1 MGRFAVRRIV
11 QGFLVI
17 FGVTIMVFVFTRMV
31 GDPVKVMLPLEA
43 SPQERA
49 AFKHQLGLDRSIP
62 VQFASY
68 VGHLARGDLGTSLW
82 QRRPAIDIV
91 LEALPR
97 TLELVLAAIALA
109 VLLAIPLGVL
119 AALRPGR
126 TLDRV
131 AVVLS
136 LAGLSIPQF
145 WLALLLILVFAVR
158 IRLFPTAGM
167 GGPEHLVLPMLALA
181 LPALGRIAMIVRSSM
196 IDELNQQYVKTAD
209 AKGLPRRRIVGVHAL
224 RNASIPALTL
234 TGWELIRALAG
245 YSVVVETVFAWPGV
259 GLLANQALDQQDLI
273 LLQAIVFVVA
283 LMVVL
288 VNVAIDILY
297 KAVDPRIKL
306 V

>member
-82 QRRPAIDIV
+82 QRRPAIDVV

>member
-1 MGRFAVRRIV
+1 MGRFIVRRLL
-11 QGFLVI
+11 QGALVVFLVT
-17 FGVTIMVFVFTRMV
+17 VVVFVTTRLV
-31 GDPVKVMLPLEA
+31 GDPVDVLLPFEA
-43 SPQERA
+43 TPEQRA
-49 AFKHQLGLDRSIP
+49 DFEHQLGLDRSIP
-62 VQFASY
+62 AQFVSY

-82 QRRPAIDIV
+82 QRRPAVDIV

-126 TLDRV
+126 ALDRV

-181 LPALGRIAMIVRSSM
+181 FPALGRIAMIVRSSM

-283 LMVVL
+283 VMVVL
-288 VNVAIDILY
+288 VNVAVDILY

>member
-1 MGRFAVRRIV
+1 MGRFAVRRIA

-17 FGVTIMVFVFTRMV
+17 FGVTVMVFVFTRMV

-43 SPQERA
+43 SSQERA

-126 TLDRV
+126 MLDRV

>member
-1 MGRFAVRRIV
+1 MGRFAVRRIA

>member
-1 MGRFAVRRIV
+1 MGRFAVRRV
-11 QGFLVI
+11 TQGLLVI
-17 FGVTIMVFVFTRMV
+17 FGVTVMVFVFTRMV

-62 VQFASY
+62 LQFVSY

-109 VLLAIPLGVL
+109 VVLAIPLGVL

-126 TLDRV
+126 ALDRA

-145 WLALLLILVFAVR
+145 WLALLLILVFAVQ
-158 IRLFPTAGM
+158 LKVLPTAGM
-167 GGPEHLVLPMLALA
+167 GGPEHLVLPVLSLAF
-181 LPALGRIAMIVRSSM
+181 PALGRIAMIVRSSM

-283 LMVVL
+283 LMVVI
-288 VNVAIDILY
+288 VNVTVDILY
-297 KAVDPRIKL
+297 KVVDPRIKL

>member
-1 MGRFAVRRIV
+1 
-11 QGFLVI
+11 
-17 FGVTIMVFVFTRMV
+17 
-31 GDPVKVMLPLEA
+31 
-43 SPQERA
+43 
-49 AFKHQLGLDRSIP
+49 
-62 VQFASY
+62 
-68 VGHLARGDLGTSLW
+68 
-82 QRRPAIDIV
+82 
-91 LEALPR
+91 
-97 TLELVLAAIALA
+97 
-109 VLLAIPLGVL
+109 
-119 AALRPGR
+119 
-126 TLDRV
+126 
-131 AVVLS
+131 VLS

>member
-1 MGRFAVRRIV
+1 MGRFAVRRV
-11 QGFLVI
+11 AQGFLVI

-62 VQFASY
+62 AQFASY

-82 QRRPAIDIV
+82 QRRPAVDIV

-126 TLDRV
+126 ALDRV
-131 AVVLS
+131 AVMLS

-158 IRLFPTAGM
+158 LRLFPTAGM

-181 LPALGRIAMIVRSSM
+181 FPALGRIAMIVRSSM

-209 AKGLPRRRIVGVHAL
+209 AKGLPRRRIVGIHAL

-245 YSVVVETVFAWPGV
+245 YSVVVEAVFAWPGI

-283 LMVVL
+283 LLVVV
-288 VNVAIDILY
+288 VNIGIDILY

>member
-1 MGRFAVRRIV
+1 MGRFAVRRIA

-17 FGVTIMVFVFTRMV
+17 FGVTVMVFVFTRMV

-43 SPQERA
+43 SPQERT

-68 VGHLARGDLGTSLW
+68 VGDLARGDLGTSLW
-82 QRRPAIDIV
+82 QRRPAVDIV

>member
-1 MGRFAVRRIV
+1 MGRFAVRRV
-11 QGFLVI
+11 AQGLLVI
-17 FGVTIMVFVFTRMV
+17 FGVTVMVFVFTRMV

-43 SPQERA
+43 SAQERA
-49 AFKHQLGLDRSIP
+49 AFKHQVGLDRSIP
-62 VQFASY
+62 VQFGTY
-68 VGHLARGDLGTSLW
+68 VAHLARGDLGTSLW

-97 TLELVLAAIALA
+97 TLELVLAAMALA
-109 VLLAIPLGVL
+109 VVLAIPLGVL

-126 TLDRV
+126 ALDRI

-158 IRLFPTAGM
+158 LRIFPTAGM

-181 LPALGRIAMIVRSSM
+181 FPALGRIAMIVRSSM

-245 YSVVVETVFAWPGV
+245 YSVVVETVFASPGI
-259 GLLANQALDQQDLI
+259 GFLANQALDQQDLI

-283 LMVVL
+283 LMVV
-288 VNVAIDILY
+288 VINVAVDLLY
-297 KAVDPRIKL
+297 KVVDPRIKL

>member
-1 MGRFAVRRIV
+1 MGRFAVRRV
-11 QGFLVI
+11 AQGLLVI
-17 FGVTIMVFVFTRMV
+17 FGVTVMVFVFTRMV

-43 SPQERA
+43 SAQERA
-49 AFKHQLGLDRSIP
+49 DFKHQLGLDRSIP
-62 VQFASY
+62 VQFLSY
-68 VGHLARGDLGTSLW
+68 VGHLARGDLGNSLW
-82 QRRPAIDIV
+82 QRRPAVDIV

-97 TLELVLAAIALA
+97 TLELVVAAIALA
-109 VLLAIPLGVL
+109 VILAIPLGVL

-126 TLDRV
+126 ALDRA

-145 WLALLLILVFAVR
+145 WLALLLILVFAVQLR
-158 IRLFPTAGM
+158 IFPTAGM

-181 LPALGRIAMIVRSSM
+181 FPALGRIAMIIRSSM

-209 AKGLPRRRIVGVHAL
+209 AKGMPRRRIVGVHAL

-245 YSVVVETVFAWPGV
+245 YSVVVETVFAWPGI
-259 GLLANQALDQQDLI
+259 GFLANQALDQQDLI

-283 LMVVL
+283 LMVV
-288 VNVAIDILY
+288 VINVAVDILY
-297 KAVDPRIKL
+297 KVVDPRIKL

>member
-1 MGRFAVRRIV
+1 MGRFAVRRVV
-11 QGFLVI
+11 QGLLVI
-17 FGVTIMVFVFTRMV
+17 FGVTIMVFVFTRLV

-62 VQFASY
+62 AQFVSY
-68 VGHLARGDLGTSLW
+68 VGNLVRGDLGTSLW
-82 QRRPAIDIV
+82 QRRPAVDIV

-126 TLDRV
+126 ALDRV
-131 AVVLS
+131 AVVMS

-181 LPALGRIAMIVRSSM
+181 FPALGRIAMIVRSSM

-283 LMVVL
+283 VMVVL
-288 VNVAIDILY
+288 VNVAVDILY

>member
-1 MGRFAVRRIV
+1 MGRFAVRRIA

-17 FGVTIMVFVFTRMV
+17 FGVTVMVFVFTRMV

-43 SPQERA
+43 SPQERT

-68 VGHLARGDLGTSLW
+68 VGDLARGDLGSSLW

-109 VLLAIPLGVL
+109 VLLAIPLGLL

-126 TLDRV
+126 TLDRL